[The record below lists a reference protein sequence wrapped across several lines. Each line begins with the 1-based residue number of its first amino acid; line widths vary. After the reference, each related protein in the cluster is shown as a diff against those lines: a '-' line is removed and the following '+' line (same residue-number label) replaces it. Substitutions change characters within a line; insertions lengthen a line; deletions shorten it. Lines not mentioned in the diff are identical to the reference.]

1 MLASRVSVAIA
12 VVAVAVVAVAVVA
25 VVVAV
30 AVVAVAR
37 GVNTVHT
44 IDWATGSLQLDV
56 FHGEKGTICHPS
68 AIHLPCCNM

>member
-1 MLASRVSVAIA
+1 VSVAIA

-25 VVVAV
+25 VVVAVAV